1 MEINIRHLS
10 INCCKTSC
18 VDLCKVLRM
27 QRPHELNQLSPNL
40 VTKLVRTK
48 RIKNVREDQEELD
61 EIRSEDARRATEEV
75 EQRAQHRT
83 VLGEVILRQQDA
95 DKHGQDLDQWDCH
108 ALLEDH
114 VQDDTRGVFASVQLQ
129 VRGVSEVGA
138 SDGTSTSRR
147 IAAS

>member
-18 VDLCKVLRM
+18 LDLCKVLRM

-40 VTKLVRTK
+40 ATKLVRTK
-48 RIKNVREDQEELD
+48 RVKNVCEYQEQLD
-61 EIRSEDARRATEEV
+61 EIRSEDARRAAEKV

-83 VLGEVILRQQDA
+83 VLEEVVLRQQDA
-95 DKHGQDLDQWDCH
+95 DEHGQDLNQWDCL

-114 VQDDTRGVFASVQLQ
+114 VQDDTRGVLASVQLQ
-129 VRGVSEVGA
+129 VCGVSKVGA
-138 SDGTSTSRR
+138 SDGTSMSRR
-147 IAAS
+147 VAAS